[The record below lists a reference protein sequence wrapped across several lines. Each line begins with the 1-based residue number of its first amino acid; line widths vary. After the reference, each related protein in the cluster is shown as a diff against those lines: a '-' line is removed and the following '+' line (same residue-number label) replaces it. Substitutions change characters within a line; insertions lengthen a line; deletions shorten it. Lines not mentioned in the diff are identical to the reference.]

1 MNAMTTKKSRR
12 KPASTARV
20 AEDDILPEYDF
31 SRARRNPY
39 ASRIAR
45 DAVMVVLDPDV
56 ARVFPDASAVNDALR
71 ALARIAERKPRR
83 SRSRRR
89 TA

>member
-1 MNAMTTKKSRR
+1 MTTKKPSRKR
-12 KPASTARV
+12 PRTSTRV

-31 SRARRNPY
+31 SNGRRNPY
-39 ASRIAR
+39 AARIAR

-56 ARVFPDASAVNDALR
+56 AERFPDAGAVNEALR
-71 ALARIAERKPRR
+71 ALARIAERTPGR
-83 SRSRRR
+83 SRSKRR

>member
-1 MNAMTTKKSRR
+1 MKKGSA
-12 KPASTARV
+12 KPTRNRPAPARV

-31 SRARRNPY
+31 SQGRPNPY
-39 ASRIAR
+39 AAR
-45 DAVMVVLDPDV
+45 LAAGTVTVTLDPDV

-71 ALARIAERKPRR
+71 ALVRIARKPAK
-83 SRSRRR
+83 SRSKRR

>member
-1 MNAMTTKKSRR
+1 
-12 KPASTARV
+12 
-20 AEDDILPEYDF
+20 
-31 SRARRNPY
+31 
-39 ASRIAR
+39 
-45 DAVMVVLDPDV
+45 MVVLDPDV

>member
-1 MNAMTTKKSRR
+1 MTTKKPSRKR
-12 KPASTARV
+12 ARTSARV

-31 SRARRNPY
+31 SKGRRNPY
-39 ASRIAR
+39 AARIAR

-56 ARVFPDASAVNDALR
+56 AERFPDAGAVNEALR
-71 ALARIAERKPRR
+71 ALARIAARTPGR
-83 SRSRRR
+83 SRSKRR